1 MVKIELKVILEDKK
15 VRVHQRADK
24 EGMCILFKKG
34 NKVSHQ
40 VIINTYVTWYSTD
53 LSLSTFSFSISIFTF
68 LWKRQPMFQEYHKSL
83 WNQFIVDILVFL
95 RKKIFNPTFV
105 QA

>member
-34 NKVSHQ
+34 NKVPHQ

-95 RKKIFNPTFV
+95 RKKNFNPTFV